1 MAGVLAVLL
10 ASTLLWAAGQTPA
23 YAAVTSGSLQ
33 AELDDLDGQK
43 SDIQNQL
50 DLLQA
55 KIEGLDYEKASLLE
69 KKVILDEKNQL
80 TQEELVVIQE
90 QLEILEGL
98 MESQQEELEQAREQE
113 QYQKERWL
121 TRVRAME
128 ESSNLSYLE
137 VLFDAT
143 SFTDFLTRLD
153 LVNEIMDYDRDLEA
167 DYIAA
172 RENVEQLESETE
184 AMYLQS
190 EQTKAELEEKK
201 AQLEADIESAC
212 RLLES
217 IDENLDEYNTLL
229 AQEQE
234 TQAEI
239 EALIVSKEADLA
251 AVRAA
256 EAGTAAAATVYSDEG
271 ETSTWMIWPSY
282 TTTLTSEY
290 GYRTNPVSGVYK
302 LHAGVDIGASSGTAI
317 YAAADGTVVL
327 AQDYGSYGNCVM
339 INHGNG
345 YTTLYAHMS
354 SIAVSDGQTV
364 TQGQTIG
371 YVGATGDVTGPHL
384 HFEVRASASGGT
396 IDPETFSYR

>member
-1 MAGVLAVLL
+1 MAGVLAVALAFVLL
-10 ASTLLWAAGQTPA
+10 FAAQTSA
-23 YAAVTSGSLQ
+23 YAVTSGSLQ
-33 AELDDLDGQK
+33 AELDDLDSQK
-43 SDIQNQL
+43 SDIQAQL
-50 DLLQA
+50 DTLQT
-55 KIEGLDYEKASLLE
+55 KIEGLDYERANLLE
-69 KKVILDEKNQL
+69 KKLMLDEKNQL

-90 QLEILEGL
+90 QIDILAGL
-98 MESQQEELEQAREQE
+98 IESQQEELEQAREQE
-113 QYQKERWL
+113 EYQKERWL

-128 ESSNLSYLE
+128 ETSNLSYLE

-190 EQTKAELEEKK
+190 EQTKAELEMKQ

-217 IDENLDEYNTLL
+217 IDENLDEYNDLL

-256 EAGTAAAATVYSDEG
+256 EAGTAEG
-271 ETSTWMIWPSY
+271 ETSAWMIWPSY
-282 TTTLTSEY
+282 TDTLTSEY
-290 GYRTNPVSGVYK
+290 GYRTNPVSGAYK

-364 TQGQTIG
+364 TQGQTVG

-396 IDPETFSYR
+396 IDPETFSYQ

>member
-1 MAGVLAVLL
+1 
-10 ASTLLWAAGQTPA
+10 
-23 YAAVTSGSLQ
+23 
-33 AELDDLDGQK
+33 
-43 SDIQNQL
+43 
-50 DLLQA
+50 
-55 KIEGLDYEKASLLE
+55 
-69 KKVILDEKNQL
+69 
-80 TQEELVVIQE
+80 
-90 QLEILEGL
+90 
-98 MESQQEELEQAREQE
+98 
-113 QYQKERWL
+113 
-121 TRVRAME
+121 
-128 ESSNLSYLE
+128 
-137 VLFDAT
+137 
-143 SFTDFLTRLD
+143 
-153 LVNEIMDYDRDLEA
+153 
-167 DYIAA
+167 
-172 RENVEQLESETE
+172 VEQLESETE

-190 EQTKAELEEKK
+190 EQTKAELETKQ

-217 IDENLDEYNTLL
+217 IDENIDEYNALL

-239 EALIVSKEADLA
+239 EALIVTKEADLA

-256 EAGTAAAATVYSDEG
+256 EAGTAEAATVDSAEG
-271 ETSTWMIWPSY
+271 EISAWMIWPSY
-282 TTTLTSEY
+282 TDAITSEY

-317 YAAADGTVVL
+317 YAAAAGTVVL

-345 YTTLYAHMS
+345 YTTLYGHMS

-396 IDPETFSYR
+396 IDPETFSYQ